1 MIPLLEVRDLSVS
14 FAGERGESRPV
25 DGVTLTA
32 RRGEFLAVVGES
44 GCGKSLTALALMRLL
59 PPSARVAPAAM
70 IRFDGID
77 LPTLD
82 AETMRRI
89 RGRRIGM
96 VFQDPMST
104 LNPVFTVG
112 QQLRE
117 TLEVHYPADREATHQ
132 RALRLIAEVGLP
144 DPAGASGAYPHQLSG
159 GMRQRAL
166 IALALAGEPD
176 LLVADEPTTAL
187 DVTVQAQILELLDRL
202 RVARGM
208 TMLFITHDL
217 GLVAGRADRVAV
229 MYAGR
234 VVEEAPVRAL
244 FAAPAHPYTRG
255 LLRAIPRLEGD
266 PGRLVPIAGGVPA
279 PDAWPAG
286 CRFHPRCPERLPA
299 CSTDEPRETTVGDG
313 HHVHCWLHPP
323 TASADA

>member
-59 PPSARVAPAAM
+59 PPLARVAPAAM

-132 RALRLIAEVGLP
+132 RALHLIAEVGLP

-299 CSTDEPRETTVGDG
+299 CSTDEPRETTVGNG

-323 TASADA
+323 AASADA